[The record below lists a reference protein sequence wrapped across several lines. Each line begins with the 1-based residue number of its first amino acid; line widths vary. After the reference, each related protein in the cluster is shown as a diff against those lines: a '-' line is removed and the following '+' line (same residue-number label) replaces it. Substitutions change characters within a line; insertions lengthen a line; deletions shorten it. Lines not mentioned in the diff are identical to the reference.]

1 MPYLADYVIYGLG
14 SASTL
19 NFKYE
24 HALEEKTNKNM
35 ALLIHL

>member
-1 MPYLADYVIYGLG
+1 MPYLAVCVIHSLG

-24 HALEEKTNKNM
+24 HALEETTKKNM
-35 ALLIHL
+35 ALLTRL